1 MDFLCWHK
9 PPLQF
14 ATLIRILSPN
24 QSLNLG
30 EFMNSTLFD
39 PIDLG
44 SIKAPNRIVMAPL
57 TRGRSNAGHV
67 PVTELKAEYYG
78 QRADAG
84 LLIAEATGISQE
96 GLGWPSAPGI
106 WSDEQVAAWKPVTDE
121 VHARGG
127 RIILQLWHMGRLV
140 HSDFLGG
147 AQPVSASATTAPGD
161 AHTATG
167 KKPYVEARALELSE
181 IPRVI
186 ADYVH
191 AAKNAIAAGFD
202 GVQIHGA
209 NGYLIDQFLRDNS
222 NFRSD
227 EYGGSIENRVRLL
240 REVTQAVA
248 DAVGADRTSVRLSPN
263 GETQGADDS
272 NPVALFTAA
281 AAALQAIGIAFLE
294 LREQKTFGNFGTS
307 NVPRVSPEIRKV
319 FTNPLVLNQEYRRDS
334 ADEDLASGLAD
345 AISFGRPFISNPDLV
360 ERLRDRAEL
369 TPDNFKTWYSPG
381 AEGYTDYPVLE
392 TVNG

>member
-1 MDFLCWHK
+1 MSSNLFE
-9 PPLQF
+9 PI
-14 ATLIRILSPN
+14 TL
-24 QSLNLG
+24 G
-30 EFMNSTLFD
+30 A
-39 PIDLG
+39 
-44 SIKAPNRIVMAPL
+44 IKAPNRILMAPL
-57 TRGRSNAGHV
+57 TRGRSGAGHV
-67 PVTELKAEYYG
+67 PVSELKAEYYG
-78 QRADAG
+78 QRAAAG
-84 LLIAEATGISQE
+84 LLIAEATGITQE

-106 WSDEQVAAWKPVTDE
+106 WSQEQVAAWKPVTDE

-127 RIILQLWHMGRLV
+127 RVILQLWHMGRLV
-140 HSDFLGG
+140 HPDFLGG
-147 AQPVSASATTAPGD
+147 AQPVSSSATKAPGY
-161 AHTATG
+161 AHTAEG
-167 KKPYVEARALELSE
+167 KKDYVEARALETSE

-191 AAKNAIAAGFD
+191 AAKNAVAAGFD

-222 NFRSD
+222 NFRTD
-227 EYGGSIENRVRLL
+227 QYGGSIENRIRLL

-281 AAALQAIGIAFLE
+281 AAALQDIGIAFLE
-294 LREQKTFGNFGTS
+294 LREQKTFGTFGTS
-307 NVPRVSPEIRKV
+307 EVPRISPEIRKV

-345 AISFGRPFISNPDLV
+345 AISFGRPYISNPDLV
-360 ERLRDRAEL
+360 ERLRDNAEL

-381 AEGYTDYPVLE
+381 PEGYTDYPVLE
-392 TVNG
+392 TVS

>member
-1 MDFLCWHK
+1 M
-9 PPLQF
+9 
-14 ATLIRILSPN
+14 S
-24 QSLNLG
+24 
-30 EFMNSTLFD
+30 STLFD

-57 TRGRSNAGHV
+57 TRGRSSTGHV

-78 QRADAG
+78 QRASGG

-106 WSDEQVAAWKPVTDE
+106 WSDEQVTAWKPVTDE
-121 VHARGG
+121 VHKRGG

-147 AQPVSASATTAPGD
+147 AQPVSSSATTAPGY
-161 AHTATG
+161 AHTAEG
-167 KKPYVEARALELSE
+167 KKDYVEARALETSE

-209 NGYLIDQFLRDNS
+209 NGYLIDQFLRDNT
-222 NFRSD
+222 NFRTD
-227 EYGGSIENRVRLL
+227 EYGGSIENRIRLL
-240 REVTQAVA
+240 REVTQAVV
-248 DAVGADRTSVRLSPN
+248 DAVGAERTSVRLSPN

-281 AAALQAIGIAFLE
+281 AAALQEIGIAFLE

-307 NVPRVSPEIRKV
+307 DVPRVSPEIRKV
-319 FTNPLVLNQEYRRDS
+319 FTNPLVLNQEYTLES
-334 ADEDLASGLAD
+334 ATEDLASGLAD
-345 AISFGRPFISNPDLV
+345 AISFGRPFISNPDLA
-360 ERLRDRAEL
+360 ERLRVGADL

-381 AEGYTDYPVLE
+381 PEGYTDYPVLKA
-392 TVNG
+392 VG